1 MVTEHPMVLR
11 AAIVTLPPKT
21 PIATNTLSL
30 SGERVWVASD
40 SLDDLESTVLLDLS
54 FPGLL
59 APVRLRAVVDEVRDA
74 SGLGAPR
81 AVALR
86 FVFDSERQRREIEAL
101 CSAPHD
107 DGAAGGD
114 VDVCYRVLLV
124 EDSAMIREMFEYEAT
139 RYFRLQNT
147 KLAIE
152 VADDAE
158 RAWQVLVGRR
168 AAGGTFDLAIVDYF
182 LPTPGGSDGSALVG
196 RMRANADF
204 ARIPVV
210 AISVGGPDAR
220 RATIAAGADMF
231 LDKPIVI
238 RNLFSTLARLAAR
251 RGVAAAT
258 PHPKRVL
265 VMDDSPLIL
274 EATRDALV
282 AAGYCVDTASNLEEF
297 EHQCGAQHDLILLDV
312 QMPEAFGDDIAML
325 LRQKRGVRTKIF
337 FLSSLD
343 DGDLDS
349 RVAEA
354 EIDGF
359 ISKRRGMDAIV
370 RRVQQILGDGVVELV
385 AEVAR

>member
-1 MVTEHPMVLR
+1 
-11 AAIVTLPPKT
+11 
-21 PIATNTLSL
+21 
-30 SGERVWVASD
+30 
-40 SLDDLESTVLLDLS
+40 
-54 FPGLL
+54 
-59 APVRLRAVVDEVRDA
+59 
-74 SGLGAPR
+74 
-81 AVALR
+81 
-86 FVFDSERQRREIEAL
+86 
-101 CSAPHD
+101 
-107 DGAAGGD
+107 
-114 VDVCYRVLLV
+114 
-124 EDSAMIREMFEYEAT
+124 MIREMFEYEAT
-139 RYFRLQNT
+139 RYFRLQNA

-152 VADDAE
+152 VADDAD
-158 RAWQVLVGRR
+158 RAWQVLVDRR
-168 AAGGTFDLAIVDYF
+168 AAGGAFDLAIVDYF
-182 LPTPGGSDGSALVG
+182 LPTSDGGDGSALVA
-196 RMRANADF
+196 RMRANMDF

-210 AISVGGPDAR
+210 AISVGGPGAR

-238 RNLFSTLARLAAR
+238 RNLFSTLARLAGR
-251 RGVAAAT
+251 RRVLAII

-282 AAGYCVDTASNLEEF
+282 AAGYSVDTASNLEEF
-297 EHQCGAQHDLILLDV
+297 ERQCGAQHDLILLDV

-343 DGDLDS
+343 DGDLGS

-370 RRVQQILGDGVVELV
+370 RRVQQVLGDGLVPLV
-385 AEVAR
+385 AEGAR